1 MLVAG
6 GLGIVEDPLSEHGQG
21 EAGANGGNIRP
32 DPDGDPLQD
41 VSLHIG
47 LLEHVR
53 HNVIVGVSLLLELLG
68 VCLGEGEEAGHVVHH
83 LLAAVLS
90 VHDLLPR
97 LAKLGEEQWGRQW
110 TGNIWKEN
118 IFSKCNV
125 MNESDLSLRL
135 GTQGEWAGRNA
146 LLES

>member
-32 DPDGDPLQD
+32 DRDGDPLQD

-47 LLEHVR
+47 HIGLVLDHVGDVKEVRGHHVGAEARGFSLLEHDR
-53 HNVIVGVSLLLELLG
+53 HDVIVGVSLLLELLG

-97 LAKLGEEQWGRQW
+97 LAKLGEEQ
-110 TGNIWKEN
+110 
-118 IFSKCNV
+118 
-125 MNESDLSLRL
+125 
-135 GTQGEWAGRNA
+135 
-146 LLES
+146 